1 MPPRIA
7 CSTWL
12 KARNVWINSHSEYFI
27 FSPSFCHSHFSL
39 SAFSSLFSYR
49 DTQASITCWALFS
62 SVCFDAPSSP
72 LDEWWRKRARNR
84 RPTRNWLKRIRKR
97 PWLPTMRKWT
107 RDLAAICDLQRVRGV
122 IADDKATLNDKESF
136 CIIAGQE
143 TLRLFVVVNSLVMFL
158 TIAWPQMKSAYSI
171 AEEFIIEYF
180 GSSELL

>member
-1 MPPRIA
+1 
-7 CSTWL
+7 
-12 KARNVWINSHSEYFI
+12 
-27 FSPSFCHSHFSL
+27 
-39 SAFSSLFSYR
+39 
-49 DTQASITCWALFS
+49 
-62 SVCFDAPSSP
+62 
-72 LDEWWRKRARNR
+72 
-84 RPTRNWLKRIRKR
+84 
-97 PWLPTMRKWT
+97 
-107 RDLAAICDLQRVRGV
+107 LAAICDLQRVRGV